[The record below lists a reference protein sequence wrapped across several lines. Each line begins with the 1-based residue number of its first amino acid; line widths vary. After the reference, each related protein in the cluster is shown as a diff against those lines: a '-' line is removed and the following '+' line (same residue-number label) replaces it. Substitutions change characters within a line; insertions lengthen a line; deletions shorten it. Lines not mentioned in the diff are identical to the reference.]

1 MPRTVPFDTSYEQI
15 RKFENTAFAL
25 LFFSSILILL
35 EWLLSKAYSEN
46 FITVI
51 EIVKEFSR
59 VLSYVGMLSYLL
71 INLLA
76 RILFH
81 TVEKRKRNDLIDNSF
96 GTRYADE
103 NTEGYYNNSET
114 HIGVK
119 KLALNSYESSFHTEN
134 TLKYMLYKNLF
145 YLVLFSIPFFLSIF
159 SKNGNEIVRLLFE
172 ISIPLTLLS
181 QFVIMFIYFQNV
193 LEINER
199 FKIELTNIGDKEMGQ
214 DDFAKLLI
222 PVLDYYSIKAW
233 ANINLDSKIFMK
245 YNRIISDKWTIRKEN
260 LKLIRTR

>member
-1 MPRTVPFDTSYEQI
+1 MPRIVPFDTNYDQI
-15 RKFENTAFAL
+15 RKFENTAFIL
-25 LFFSSILILL
+25 LIISSILIFSN
-35 EWLLSKAYSEN
+35 WLLSKAFSDNINDE
-46 FITVI
+46 IETLKEVARVI
-51 EIVKEFSR
+51 
-59 VLSYVGMLSYLL
+59 SYVGMVLYLL

-76 RILFH
+76 KILFH

-96 GTRYADE
+96 GTKYSNE

-114 HIGVK
+114 QVGVK

-134 TLKYMLYKNLF
+134 TLKYMLYKNLV
-145 YLVLFSIPFFLSIF
+145 YLVIFSVPFLLSIF
-159 SKNGNEIVRLLFE
+159 SKNGSEIVRLLFE

-181 QFVIMFIYFQNV
+181 QLVIMLIYYQNV

-214 DDFAKLLI
+214 GDIAKLLI
-222 PVLDYYSIKAW
+222 PVMEYYSIKAW

-245 YNRIISDKWTIRKEN
+245 YNKAISEKWTKRKEN
-260 LKLIRTR
+260 LK